1 MKIIAFLICLTALLT
16 GCHKEVADP
25 IGIDDTDHIKL
36 SAKELLFDATA
47 SKQPVTTE
55 GDFWWMDRAVYVDG
69 KRIDT
74 DDPTLKIEMG
84 ILDGFGS
91 VPTPLRIE
99 GEWFT
104 ITREGLKR
112 ILVEVKANPMSKER
126 ILILPLASGNN
137 GQTLTIKQEGSGRSA
152 TARHPF

>member
-74 DDPTLKIEMG
+74 DDQTLKIEFLMG
-84 ILDGFGS
+84 L
-91 VPTPLRIE
+91 VPCPHPCASRAN
-99 GEWFT
+99 
-104 ITREGLKR
+104 GLPS
-112 ILVEVKANPMSKER
+112 L
-126 ILILPLASGNN
+126 
-137 GQTLTIKQEGSGRSA
+137 GRDLNAYWS
-152 TARHPF
+152 R

>member
-1 MKIIAFLICLTALLT
+1 MDKIDIPELHRIW
-16 GCHKEVADP
+16 EV
-25 IGIDDTDHIKL
+25 
-36 SAKELLFDATA
+36 
-47 SKQPVTTE
+47 
-55 GDFWWMDRAVYVDG
+55 
-69 KRIDT
+69 
-74 DDPTLKIEMG
+74 EMG

-152 TARHPF
+152 TARHTF

>member
-1 MKIIAFLICLTALLT
+1 MKRIAFLFSLMALMA

-36 SAKELLFDATA
+36 SAKELLFDNTA

-55 GDFWWMDRAVYVDG
+55 GDFWWMDRTVYVDG
-69 KRIDT
+69 KRIDA

-84 ILDGFGS
+84 ILDGFDG
-91 VPTPLRIE
+91 PTPLRIE

-104 ITREGLKR
+104 VTREGLKR

-126 ILILPLASGNN
+126 TLVLPLASGNN
-137 GQTLTIKQEGSGRSA
+137 GQTLTIKQEGGKA
-152 TARHPF
+152 VPA

>member
-1 MKIIAFLICLTALLT
+1 MKRIAFLFSLMALMA

-69 KRIDT
+69 KRIDA
-74 DDPTLKIEMG
+74 DDPMLKIEMG
-84 ILDGFGS
+84 ILDGFD

-104 ITREGLKR
+104 VTREGLKR
-112 ILVEVKANPMSKER
+112 ILVEVKANPTSKER
-126 ILILPLASGNN
+126 TLVLPLASGNN
-137 GQTLTIKQEGSGRSA
+137 GQTLTIKQEGYDRSA
-152 TARHPF
+152 TARHTF

>member
-55 GDFWWMDRAVYVDG
+55 GDFGGWTGLFTWMASAS
-69 KRIDT
+69 I
-74 DDPTLKIEMG
+74 
-84 ILDGFGS
+84 
-91 VPTPLRIE
+91 
-99 GEWFT
+99 
-104 ITREGLKR
+104 
-112 ILVEVKANPMSKER
+112 PMIR
-126 ILILPLASGNN
+126 
-137 GQTLTIKQEGSGRSA
+137 R
-152 TARHPF
+152 

>member
-1 MKIIAFLICLTALLT
+1 M
-16 GCHKEVADP
+16 
-25 IGIDDTDHIKL
+25 
-36 SAKELLFDATA
+36 
-47 SKQPVTTE
+47 TTE

-152 TARHPF
+152 TARHTF

>member
-1 MKIIAFLICLTALLT
+1 MCLVALLA
-16 GCHKEVADP
+16 GCHKEKADP
-25 IGIDDTDHIKL
+25 EGFDYTDHIKL
-36 SAKELLFDATA
+36 SAKELLFDNTA

-55 GDFWWMDRAVYVDG
+55 GDFWWMDRTVYVDG
-69 KRIDT
+69 KRIDA

-104 ITREGLKR
+104 VTREGLKR
-112 ILVEVKANPMSKER
+112 ILVEVKANPTSKER
-126 ILILPLASGNN
+126 TLVLPLASGNN
-137 GQTLTIKQEGSGRSA
+137 GQTLKIKQE
-152 TARHPF
+152 